1 MEYKGLEVG
10 NTIKSLRIKKNVSVF
25 ELAYRAKISQSHVYQ
40 LEEGNNKMSI
50 DLLYRLI
57 DALDTDANT
66 ILGIKENDE
75 NSVDKRLKEL
85 NPKLKETLTELF
97 LKTIDGDGEI
107 EVEQN
112 KGLHEIRVESK
123 TSDKYICK
131 NVLFDF
137 FQ

>member
-1 MEYKGLEVG
+1 MHCIRRKNQEEYMEYKGLEVG

-97 LKTIDGDGEI
+97 LKTIDG
-107 EVEQN
+107 VE
-112 KGLHEIRVESK
+112 K
-123 TSDKYICK
+123 
-131 NVLFDF
+131 
-137 FQ
+137 

>member
-50 DLLYRLI
+50 NLLYRLI

-97 LKTIDGDGEI
+97 FEDDRWGGEI

-112 KGLHEIRVESK
+112 KDYMK
-123 TSDKYICK
+123 
-131 NVLFDF
+131 
-137 FQ
+137 

>member
-1 MEYKGLEVG
+1 MGAKDKKKWLMAGLLCLLMWLLCGCV
-10 NTIKSLRIKKNVSVF
+10 
-25 ELAYRAKISQSHVYQ
+25 
-40 LEEGNNKMSI
+40 GNNKMSI

-97 LKTIDGDGEI
+97 LKTIDG
-107 EVEQN
+107 VE
-112 KGLHEIRVESK
+112 K
-123 TSDKYICK
+123 
-131 NVLFDF
+131 
-137 FQ
+137 

>member
-50 DLLYRLI
+50 NLLYRLI
-57 DALDTDANT
+57 DALDSDANT

-75 NSVDKRLKEL
+75 NSVDKGLKEL

-97 LKTIDGDGEI
+97 FEDDRWGGEI

-112 KGLHEIRVESK
+112 KDYMK
-123 TSDKYICK
+123 
-131 NVLFDF
+131 
-137 FQ
+137 

>member
-1 MEYKGLEVG
+1 
-10 NTIKSLRIKKNVSVF
+10 
-25 ELAYRAKISQSHVYQ
+25 
-40 LEEGNNKMSI
+40 MSI

-97 LKTIDGDGEI
+97 LKTIDG
-107 EVEQN
+107 VE
-112 KGLHEIRVESK
+112 K
-123 TSDKYICK
+123 
-131 NVLFDF
+131 
-137 FQ
+137 

>member
-10 NTIKSLRIKKNVSVF
+10 NIIKSLRIKKNVSVF

-50 DLLYRLI
+50 NLLYRLI

-66 ILGIKENDE
+66 ILGIKENDK

-97 LKTIDGDGEI
+97 FEDDRWGGEI

-112 KGLHEIRVESK
+112 KDYMK
-123 TSDKYICK
+123 
-131 NVLFDF
+131 
-137 FQ
+137 